1 MLPSS
6 GARRAFANSL
16 APYTNELRGEV
27 DRMLVS
33 AVPGLASELPIQ
45 TNPISGEKIYSNA
58 GGLFNANSP
67 IRIHKATTNKTV
79 KALTD
84 MGISPMGLLKT
95 GRNGVK
101 LNPQQREELAQLLAK
116 SNMSKDIDRLISSK
130 GFQALRASHSGGAV
144 SLSTF
149 ADDEDKPPYVQE
161 ILEITRAYKS
171 RALDVLSRTNP
182 DYNRALMAA
191 KLTRLNNQKG
201 IRGVVDPN
209 SDFLKFSNP

>member
-1 MLPSS
+1 
-6 GARRAFANSL
+6 
-16 APYTNELRGEV
+16 
-27 DRMLVS
+27 
-33 AVPGLASELPIQ
+33 
-45 TNPISGEKIYSNA
+45 
-58 GGLFNANSP
+58 
-67 IRIHKATTNKTV
+67 
-79 KALTD
+79 
-84 MGISPMGLLKT
+84 
-95 GRNGVK
+95 
-101 LNPQQREELAQLLAK
+101 
-116 SNMSKDIDRLISSK
+116 MSKDIDKLISSK

-161 ILEITRAYKS
+161 ILDITRAYKN